1 MYFIVYLITN
11 IRNVMA
17 LYLNNSLGLKWK
29 ISVSLPLPY
38 LQYYPKV
45 GAVNNFLVKKKINFF
60 VNLVYF
66 IYFFKKSS
74 VLY

>member
-17 LYLNNSLGLKWK
+17 LYLSNSLGLKWK

-38 LQYYPKV
+38 LQYYTKV
-45 GAVNNFLVKKKINFF
+45 GAVNNFLVKKKIYFF
-60 VNLVYF
+60 VNLAYF
-66 IYFFKKSS
+66 IYFLQK
-74 VLY
+74 